1 MVQCTAFQAA
11 CRCIEFIATPKLSP
25 TYCGWKK
32 SCTTLDGW
40 NPINNG
46 INHVS
51 TGAGFLPSTV
61 CSWERAQAPT
71 NCYLIRWSDFGP
83 TPDWIFTR
91 FGREPSYHLDFNQKP
106 VRKTG
111 TWNTKES
118 IGESTCESICTTTS
132 PTASRLYSVFSVTI
146 RCMYKLHQT
155 SCSRQMVWDRQDR
168 NASSRPS
175 ASYKWGCILTATNQL
190 KL

>member
-11 CRCIEFIATPKLSP
+11 CRCIEFIATPKLTP
-25 TYCGWKK
+25 TYVHGKGRK
-32 SCTTLDGW
+32 SL
-40 NPINNG
+40 
-46 INHVS
+46 HRF
-51 TGAGFLPSTV
+51 GFVGQISGL
-61 CSWERAQAPT
+61 A
-71 NCYLIRWSDFGP
+71 
-83 TPDWIFTR
+83 DWIFTR
-91 FGREPSYHLDFNQKP
+91 FGRQPSYHLDFNQNP
-106 VRKTG
+106 VRNTG

-132 PTASRLYSVFSVTI
+132 PTGGRLYSLFSVTI